1 MTKNVG
7 TADFSVRMVLGLA
20 LLSMLMF
27 VQGDLRWIG
36 LVGLVPIVTGLFRF
50 CPLYALLGIRTC
62 RA

>member
-7 TADFSVRMVLGLA
+7 TADFVLRMMLGLA
-20 LLSMLMF
+20 LLSMLAF

-36 LVGLVPIVTGLFRF
+36 LVGVVPILTGFFRF
-50 CPLYALLGIRTC
+50 CPLYTLLGIRTC